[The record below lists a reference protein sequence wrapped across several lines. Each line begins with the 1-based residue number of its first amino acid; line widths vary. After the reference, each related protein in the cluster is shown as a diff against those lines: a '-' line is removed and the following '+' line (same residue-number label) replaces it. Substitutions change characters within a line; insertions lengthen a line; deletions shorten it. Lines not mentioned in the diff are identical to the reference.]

1 LSTVDGGPE
10 DDGRTSF
17 AAGLAQTKKKTKT
30 MARSSPSWYRPAGAS
45 EVVVG
50 SSGIYPLDS
59 RLVSPASI
67 DSMSWTAAS

>member
-1 LSTVDGGPE
+1 MVQACRLDEE
-10 DDGRTSF
+10 DE
-17 AAGLAQTKKKTKT
+17 
-30 MARSSPSWYRPAGAS
+30 GAS

-50 SSGIYPLDS
+50 SSGVYPLDS

>member
-1 LSTVDGGPE
+1 VVQACRLDEE
-10 DDGRTSF
+10 DE
-17 AAGLAQTKKKTKT
+17 
-30 MARSSPSWYRPAGAS
+30 GAS

-50 SSGIYPLDS
+50 SSGVYPLDS